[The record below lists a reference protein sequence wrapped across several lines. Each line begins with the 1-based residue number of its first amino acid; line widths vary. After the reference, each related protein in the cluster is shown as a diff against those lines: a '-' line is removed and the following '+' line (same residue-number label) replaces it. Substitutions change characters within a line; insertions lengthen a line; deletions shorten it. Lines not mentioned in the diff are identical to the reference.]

1 MKPNGNQFVVRSFAV
16 ALFAVGLLSSF
27 GNAETM
33 HGTFKLPVQARWG
46 TMLLAPGHYEFT
58 AETRNGGSVVTVR
71 SIESQQS
78 GMVIS
83 IATSTTRV
91 SGSGLKLSES
101 EGVKYVKALYLG
113 DIDLQLDFGAPKS
126 KITKVAKSQPPT
138 MASAAGNH

>member
-1 MKPNGNQFVVRSFAV
+1 
-16 ALFAVGLLSSF
+16 
-27 GNAETM
+27 
-33 HGTFKLPVQARWG
+33 
-46 TMLLAPGHYEFT
+46 MLLAPGHYEFT